1 MITSPPG
8 EPSQS
13 EPDLEPIL
21 EGLHDEDCRTILTTL
36 TEPMTANEIAETTD
50 IPLSTTYRKLDV
62 LTTAGLVAEGV
73 EMRTDGQHV
82 SQYAVAF
89 DSVSIELSEEMDLVV
104 ELDEDPQSAD
114 ERLATLWSAVRE
126 ET

>member
-1 MITSPPG
+1 MGRSPL
-8 EPSQS
+8 EDTAQ
-13 EPDLEPIL
+13 PDLEPVL
-21 EGLHDEDCRTILTTL
+21 EGLYDEDCRTILTNL

-62 LTTAGLVAEGV
+62 LTAAGLVAEGV
-73 EMRTDGQHV
+73 EMRADGQHV
-82 SQYAVAF
+82 SQYALSF
-89 DSVSIELSEEMDLVV
+89 DSVSIELSEEGEFVV